1 MQIFQA
7 TLAHIEETSRLF
19 DAYRQFYG
27 QAPDRDEATRFIG
40 ERLQGADSVIFLAR
54 NEAGEC
60 AGFVQLYPAFSSV
73 AMKRMWYLNDLY
85 VVESAR
91 QQGVAR
97 ALLKRVAS
105 FARET
110 DALTVK
116 LATAVSNQPAKL
128 LYESEGY
135 QKVIAFDHYTQR
147 VGA

>member
-7 TLAHIEETSRLF
+7 TLAHLEETSRLF

-27 QAPDRDEATRFIG
+27 QAPDSGEAIRFIRA
-40 ERLQGADSVIFLAR
+40 RLDAADSVIFLAW

-60 AGFVQLYPAFSSV
+60 TGFVQLYPAFSSV

-85 VVESAR
+85 VAESAR

-105 FARET
+105 FAKET

-116 LATAVSNQPAKL
+116 LATGISNHPAKL

-135 QKVIAFDHYTQR
+135 QKITAFDHYAQR
-147 VGA
+147 V

>member
-1 MQIFQA
+1 MQIHQA
-7 TLAHIEETSRLF
+7 TSVDIDDLTLLF

-27 QAPDRDEATRFIG
+27 QAPAPMAAAAFIA
-40 ERLQGADSVIFLAR
+40 ERLAKSESVIFLAR
-54 NEAGEC
+54 GETGEAI
-60 AGFVQLYPAFSSV
+60 GFAQLYPAFSSV
-73 AMKRMWYLNDLY
+73 AMKRMWYLNDLF
-85 VVESAR
+85 VAASAR

-97 ALLKRVAS
+97 ALLKQVAT

-116 LATAVSNQPAKL
+116 LATAVSNPPAKA

-147 VGA
+147 V

>member
-1 MQIFQA
+1 MYILQA
-7 TLAHIEETSRLF
+7 TSANLEEVSYLF

-27 QAPDRDEATRFIG
+27 QGPDHSASTSFIS
-40 ERLQGADSVIFLAR
+40 ERLVNADSVIFLAL
-54 NEAGEC
+54 NELGQGL
-60 AGFVQLYPAFSSV
+60 GFAQLYPAFSSV
-73 AMKRMWYLNDLY
+73 AMKPMWYLNDLY
-85 VVESAR
+85 VTESAR

-105 FARET
+105 FAKET

-116 LATAVSNQPAKL
+116 LATAVSNNAAKS

-147 VGA
+147 V

>member
-7 TLAHIEETSRLF
+7 TLAHLEETSRLF

-27 QAPDRDEATRFIG
+27 QAPDSAEAAKFIG
-40 ERLQGADSVIFLAR
+40 ERLASVDSVIFLAR
-54 NEAGEC
+54 NEVGEC
-60 AGFVQLYPAFSSV
+60 TGFVQLYPAFSSV

-91 QQGVAR
+91 QQGIAR

-105 FARET
+105 FAKET

-116 LATAVSNQPAKL
+116 LATAVSNHPAKL

-135 QKVIAFDHYTQR
+135 QKITAFDHYTQR

>member
-1 MQIFQA
+1 MYIFQA
-7 TLAHIEETSRLF
+7 TPADLEETSYLF

-27 QAPDRDEATRFIG
+27 QEPDHGAAAGFIA
-40 ERLQGADSVIFLAR
+40 ERLTNADSVIFLAR
-54 NEAGEC
+54 HEMGETM
-60 AGFVQLYPAFSSV
+60 GFVQLYPAFSSV
-73 AMKRMWYLNDLY
+73 AMKRMWYLNDLF
-85 VVESAR
+85 VAESAR

-105 FARET
+105 FAKET

-116 LATAVSNQPAKL
+116 LATSISNHPAKS

-147 VGA
+147 V

>member
-1 MQIFQA
+1 MYIFQA
-7 TLAHIEETSRLF
+7 TPADLEETSYLF

-27 QAPDRDEATRFIG
+27 QEPDHGAAAGFIA
-40 ERLQGADSVIFLAR
+40 ERLANADSVIFLAR
-54 NEAGEC
+54 NEMGETM
-60 AGFVQLYPAFSSV
+60 GFAQLYPAFSSV
-73 AMKRMWYLNDLY
+73 AMKRMWYLNDLF
-85 VVESAR
+85 VAESAR

-105 FARET
+105 FAKET

-116 LATAVSNQPAKL
+116 LATSISNHPAKS

-147 VGA
+147 V

>member
-1 MQIFQA
+1 MHILQA
-7 TLAHIEETSRLF
+7 TSVNLEEVSYLF

-27 QAPDRDEATRFIG
+27 QGPDHHASTSFIS
-40 ERLQGADSVIFLAR
+40 ERLANADSVIFLAR
-54 NEAGEC
+54 SEMGESL
-60 AGFVQLYPAFSSV
+60 GFAQLYPAFSSV

-85 VVESAR
+85 VTESAR

-97 ALLKRVAS
+97 ALLKRVAN
-105 FARET
+105 FAKET

-116 LATAVSNQPAKL
+116 LATAISNHSAKS

-147 VGA
+147 V

>member
-1 MQIFQA
+1 MYIFQA
-7 TLAHIEETSRLF
+7 TPADLEETSYLF

-27 QAPDRDEATRFIG
+27 QEPDHGAAAGFIA
-40 ERLQGADSVIFLAR
+40 ERLANADSVIFLAR
-54 NEAGEC
+54 NDMGETM
-60 AGFVQLYPAFSSV
+60 GFAQLYPAFSSV
-73 AMKRMWYLNDLY
+73 AMKRMWYLNDLF
-85 VVESAR
+85 VAESAR

-105 FARET
+105 FAKET

-116 LATAVSNQPAKL
+116 LATSISNHPAKS

-147 VGA
+147 F

>member
-1 MQIFQA
+1 MYIFQA
-7 TLAHIEETSRLF
+7 TPADLEETSYLF

-27 QAPDRDEATRFIG
+27 QEPDHGAAAGFIA
-40 ERLQGADSVIFLAR
+40 ERLTNADSVIFLAR
-54 NEAGEC
+54 NEMGETM
-60 AGFVQLYPAFSSV
+60 GFAQLYPAFSSV
-73 AMKRMWYLNDLY
+73 AMKRMWYLNDLF
-85 VVESAR
+85 VAESAR

-105 FARET
+105 FAKET

-116 LATAVSNQPAKL
+116 LATSISNHPAKS

-147 VGA
+147 V

>member
-1 MQIFQA
+1 MYIFQA
-7 TLAHIEETSRLF
+7 TPADLEETSYLF

-27 QAPDRDEATRFIG
+27 QEPDHGAAAGFIA
-40 ERLQGADSVIFLAR
+40 ERLANADSVVFLAR
-54 NEAGEC
+54 HEMGETM
-60 AGFVQLYPAFSSV
+60 GFVQLYPAFSSV
-73 AMKRMWYLNDLY
+73 AMKRMWYLNDLF
-85 VVESAR
+85 VAESAR

-105 FARET
+105 FAKET

-116 LATAVSNQPAKL
+116 LATSISNQPAKS

-147 VGA
+147 V

>member
-1 MQIFQA
+1 MHIHQA
-7 TLAHIEETSRLF
+7 TSVDIDDLTLLF

-27 QAPDRDEATRFIG
+27 QAPAPMAAAAFIA
-40 ERLQGADSVIFLAR
+40 ERLAKSESVIFLTR
-54 NEAGEC
+54 GETGEAI
-60 AGFVQLYPAFSSV
+60 GFAQLYPAFSSV
-73 AMKRMWYLNDLY
+73 AMKRMWYFNDLF
-85 VVESAR
+85 VAASAR

-97 ALLKRVAS
+97 ALLKQVAT

-116 LATAVSNQPAKL
+116 LATAVSNLPAKA

-147 VGA
+147 V

>member
-1 MQIFQA
+1 MHILQA
-7 TLAHIEETSRLF
+7 TPAHLEETSYLF

-27 QAPDRDEATRFIG
+27 QAPDRSAATGFIA
-40 ERLQGADSVIFLAR
+40 ERLTNADSVIFLAR
-54 NEAGEC
+54 NEVGESM
-60 AGFVQLYPAFSSV
+60 GFAQLYPAFSSV
-73 AMKRMWYLNDLY
+73 AMRRMWYLNDLF
-85 VVESAR
+85 VAESAR

-105 FARET
+105 FAKET

-116 LATAVSNQPAKL
+116 LATAVSNHPAKW

-147 VGA
+147 V

>member
-1 MQIFQA
+1 MDIIQA
-7 TLAHIEETSRLF
+7 TPANLEETSQLF

-27 QAPDRDEATRFIG
+27 QAADHSAATRFIA
-40 ERLQGADSVIFLAR
+40 ERLEAADSVIFLAR
-54 NEAGEC
+54 NEVGESI
-60 AGFVQLYPAFSSV
+60 GFTQLYPAFSSV

-105 FARET
+105 FAKET
-110 DALTVK
+110 NALTVK
-116 LATAVSNQPAKL
+116 LATGISNHPAKL

-135 QKVIAFDHYTQR
+135 QKITAFDHYAQR
-147 VGA
+147 V

>member
-1 MQIFQA
+1 MDIIQA
-7 TLAHIEETSRLF
+7 TPANLEETSQLF

-27 QAPDRDEATRFIG
+27 QAADHSAATRFIA
-40 ERLQGADSVIFLAR
+40 ERLEAADSVIFLAR
-54 NEAGEC
+54 NEMGESI
-60 AGFVQLYPAFSSV
+60 GFTQLYPAFSSV

-105 FARET
+105 FAKET
-110 DALTVK
+110 NALTVK
-116 LATAVSNQPAKL
+116 LATGISNHPAKL

-135 QKVIAFDHYTQR
+135 QKITAFDHYTQR
-147 VGA
+147 V

>member
-1 MQIFQA
+1 MDIIQA
-7 TLAHIEETSRLF
+7 TPANLEETSQLF

-27 QAPDRDEATRFIG
+27 QAADHSAATRFIA
-40 ERLQGADSVIFLAR
+40 ERLEAADSVIFLAR
-54 NEAGEC
+54 NEMGESI
-60 AGFVQLYPAFSSV
+60 GFTQLYPAFSSV

-105 FARET
+105 FAKET
-110 DALTVK
+110 NALTVK
-116 LATAVSNQPAKL
+116 LATGISNHPAKL

-135 QKVIAFDHYTQR
+135 QKITAFDHYAQR
-147 VGA
+147 V

>member
-7 TLAHIEETSRLF
+7 TLAHLDETSRLF

-27 QAPDRDEATRFIG
+27 QAPDRGEATRFIG
-40 ERLQGADSVIFLAR
+40 ARLGAADSVIFLAC

-60 AGFVQLYPAFSSV
+60 TGFAQLYPAFSSV

-85 VVESAR
+85 VIESAR

-97 ALLKRVAS
+97 ALLKRVAR
-105 FARET
+105 FAKET

-116 LATAVSNQPAKL
+116 LATAVSNHPAKL

-135 QKVIAFDHYTQR
+135 KKVTAFDHYTQR

>member
-7 TLAHIEETSRLF
+7 TLAHLEETSRLF
-19 DAYRQFYG
+19 DSYRQFYG
-27 QAPDRDEATRFIG
+27 QAPDSAEANRFIG
-40 ERLQGADSVIFLAR
+40 ERLASVDSVIFLAR
-54 NEAGEC
+54 NEVGEC
-60 AGFVQLYPAFSSV
+60 TGFVQLYPAFSSV

-91 QQGVAR
+91 QQGIAR

-105 FARET
+105 FAKET

-116 LATAVSNQPAKL
+116 LATAVSNHPAKL

-135 QKVIAFDHYTQR
+135 QKITAFDHYTQR

>member
-1 MQIFQA
+1 MHIIQA
-7 TLAHIEETSRLF
+7 TPDHLEEISCLF

-27 QAPDRDEATRFIG
+27 QAPDQSAATGFIA
-40 ERLQGADSVIFLAR
+40 ERLEDADSVIFLAR
-54 NEAGEC
+54 NEMGESI
-60 AGFVQLYPAFSSV
+60 GFTQLYPAFSSV

-105 FARET
+105 FAKET
-110 DALTVK
+110 NALTVK
-116 LATAVSNQPAKL
+116 LATAVSNNPARS

-147 VGA
+147 V